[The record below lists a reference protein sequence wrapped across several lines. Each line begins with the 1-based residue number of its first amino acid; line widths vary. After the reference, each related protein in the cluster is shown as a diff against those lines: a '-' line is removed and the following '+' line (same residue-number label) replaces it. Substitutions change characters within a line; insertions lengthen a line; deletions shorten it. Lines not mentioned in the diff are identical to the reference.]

1 MSNHIQTCIQCQNEV
16 VPGKRVCVTHRIQ
29 SLTEYVEAT
38 VVCIPHCRRRMEEAT
53 RDHSKKILT
62 SEFKKM
68 CKEIDDAK
76 RELKAYGVE
85 LT

>member
-1 MSNHIQTCIQCQNEV
+1 
-16 VPGKRVCVTHRIQ
+16 
-29 SLTEYVEAT
+29 
-38 VVCIPHCRRRMEEAT
+38 MEEAT